1 MRKILYNKL
10 IIALFLIRG
19 SILGWGVLLSL
30 VAKTLFVEWRLG
42 GRANALVATF
52 FLDWKGALFMST
64 VCFISSN
71 VIIYSK
77 RYIADDKDASRFIM
91 IVFGFILSIG
101 LLVLSPNI
109 LSLLLGWD
117 GLGIISYCLVI
128 YYPTKK
134 SRRAGILTVIRNR
147 VGDVCILLAIGLASS
162 TGDYIF
168 TIWRE
173 IWGGSQL
180 LFYLIVFAAMTKRA
194 QLPFSAWLPAAM
206 AAPTPVSALVHSSTL
221 VTAGVYLLIRFR
233 GLLDENRTKVLL
245 ILATLTMFM
254 SGLVANF
261 EYDLKK
267 IIALSTLRQL
277 GLIIFS
283 ISLGLY
289 DLAFFHLIMHA
300 LFKAMLFLCAGA
312 IIHVI
317 GGSQDIRV
325 CGSLI
330 RRAPLLASCINYAN
344 LSLSGIPFLAGF
356 YSKDSIVEF
365 ARIGT
370 LNVFIL
376 CLIFVSIGL
385 TIAYR
390 LRLSYFLFIKT
401 SSKAVRSNTYELDSL
416 VIYPIL
422 FLTVVSV
429 PSGAI
434 FIRTLC
440 FPLAIILP
448 ASLKIIAL
456 VIVVLGIVRA
466 NSPRWY
472 RNYSTISFINS
483 SIWFLPFNSSQIVAP
498 KVLKLSKVSLTS
510 LDQGWL
516 EHVSMKQLVNR
527 TAYVTNV
534 IELIQKNQVK
544 SHILFY
550 LIITLILF

>member
-1 MRKILYNKL
+1 
-10 IIALFLIRG
+10 
-19 SILGWGVLLSL
+19 
-30 VAKTLFVEWRLG
+30 
-42 GRANALVATF
+42 
-52 FLDWKGALFMST
+52 
-64 VCFISSN
+64 
-71 VIIYSK
+71 
-77 RYIADDKDASRFIM
+77 
-91 IVFGFILSIG
+91 
-101 LLVLSPNI
+101 
-109 LSLLLGWD
+109 
-117 GLGIISYCLVI
+117 
-128 YYPTKK
+128 
-134 SRRAGILTVIRNR
+134 
-147 VGDVCILLAIGLASS
+147 
-162 TGDYIF
+162 
-168 TIWRE
+168 
-173 IWGGSQL
+173 
-180 LFYLIVFAAMTKRA
+180 
-194 QLPFSAWLPAAM
+194 
-206 AAPTPVSALVHSSTL
+206 
-221 VTAGVYLLIRFR
+221 
-233 GLLDENRTKVLL
+233 
-245 ILATLTMFM
+245 MFM

-483 SIWFLPFNSSQIVAP
+483 SI
-498 KVLKLSKVSLTS
+498 
-510 LDQGWL
+510 
-516 EHVSMKQLVNR
+516 
-527 TAYVTNV
+527 
-534 IELIQKNQVK
+534 
-544 SHILFY
+544 
-550 LIITLILF
+550 

>member
-1 MRKILYNKL
+1 MRKILYDKL
-10 IIALFLIRG
+10 IVALLLVRG
-19 SILGWGVLLSL
+19 VILTWGVLLSL
-30 VAKTLFVEWRLG
+30 VTKTIFLEWRLG
-42 GRANALVATF
+42 GRANMLVATF
-52 FLDWKGALFMST
+52 FLDWKGALFLST

-77 RYIADDKDASRFIM
+77 RYIADDKDASRFIL
-91 IVFGFILSIG
+91 IVFGFILSMG
-101 LLVLSPNI
+101 LLVLSPNM

-162 TGDYIF
+162 TGDYVF
-168 TIWRE
+168 TIWGE
-173 IWGGSQL
+173 MWGGQQL
-180 LFYLIVFAAMTKRA
+180 FFYLIVFAAITKRA
-194 QLPFSAWLPAAM
+194 QLPFSAWLPAAI

-233 GLLDENRTKVLL
+233 GLIDKNITRILL
-245 ILATLTMFM
+245 ILATLTIFI

-277 GLIIFS
+277 GLMMFS

-289 DLAFFHLIMHA
+289 DLAFFHLIIHA
-300 LFKAMLFLCAGA
+300 LFKAILFLCAGA
-312 IIHVI
+312 IIHVV

-325 CGSLI
+325 CGNLI

-370 LNVFIL
+370 LNVSVL

-385 TIAYR
+385 TIAYS

-401 SSKAVRSNTYELDSL
+401 SSQSVRSNVYESDSL
-416 VIYPIL
+416 VIYPVL

-440 FPLAIILP
+440 PPLVIVLP
-448 ASLKIIAL
+448 VSLKIIAL
-456 VIVVLGIVRA
+456 VIVAAGIVRA
-466 NSPRWY
+466 GRHRWFSK
-472 RNYSTISFINS
+472 YSVISFINS

-498 KVLKLSKVSLTS
+498 KTLKLSRISLVS

-516 EHVSMKQLVNR
+516 EHGSIKQLVNR
-527 TAYVTNV
+527 TAYLAKVT
-534 IELIQKNQVK
+534 ELVQKNQIK
-544 SHILFY
+544 SYMLFY
-550 LIITLILF
+550 LIITLMIF